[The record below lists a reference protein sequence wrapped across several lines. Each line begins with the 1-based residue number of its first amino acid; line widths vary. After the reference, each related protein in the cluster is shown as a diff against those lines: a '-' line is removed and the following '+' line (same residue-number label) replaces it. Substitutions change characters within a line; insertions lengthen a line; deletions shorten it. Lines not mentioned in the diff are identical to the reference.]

1 MLYSS
6 ERVIKNK
13 VGLLNLAQELGNI
26 SQACK
31 VMGYSR
37 ETFYRYKEAVD
48 EGGVAS
54 LMEKT
59 RRKPNLKNRVD
70 QISEQAVIDIAIEF
84 PAYGQLRASNEL
96 RKRGIFVSPSGV
108 RSIWLRHQLETK
120 KQRLK
125 ELEKRSAEGG
135 LVLTEAQVTAL
146 EHKKHDDLA
155 CGEIETA
162 HPGYLG
168 SQDTFYVGTLKGVG
182 RIYQQTFVDTY
193 SKVANCK
200 LYTTKTPITAADLLN
215 DRVLPF
221 FEEHGISI
229 IRMLTDRG
237 TEYCGK
243 VEQHDYELY
252 LGINDIEHTKTKAYS
267 PQTNGICER
276 FHKTILEE
284 FYQVAFRRKIYN
296 NLEELQT
303 DLDDWLVHYNSE
315 RTHQGKMCCGRTPM
329 ETFLDGKRIW
339 QGKVGSL
346 NLN

>member
-1 MLYSS
+1 M
-6 ERVIKNK
+6 
-13 VGLLNLAQELGNI
+13 
-26 SQACK
+26 
-31 VMGYSR
+31 
-37 ETFYRYKEAVD
+37 
-48 EGGVAS
+48 
-54 LMEKT
+54 
-59 RRKPNLKNRVD
+59 
-70 QISEQAVIDIAIEF
+70 
-84 PAYGQLRASNEL
+84 
-96 RKRGIFVSPSGV
+96 
-108 RSIWLRHQLETK
+108 
-120 KQRLK
+120 
-125 ELEKRSAEGG
+125 
-135 LVLTEAQVTAL
+135 
-146 EHKKHDDLA
+146 
-155 CGEIETA
+155 
-162 HPGYLG
+162 
-168 SQDTFYVGTLKGVG
+168 
-182 RIYQQTFVDTY
+182 
-193 SKVANCK
+193 ANCK